1 MLRLELA
8 AINVGSG
15 FEPDRPNV
23 GSVFKP
29 DRPNVYY

>member
-1 MLRLELA
+1 MQLLRLELA

-23 GSVFKP
+23 
-29 DRPNVYY
+29 YY